1 MRRLFVRIFATIGFI
16 FTLLFFAV
24 IALLFW
30 VKPTAVPVPPA
41 TVLTLN
47 LDRALSD
54 APAGDGL
61 SSVLSE
67 PQPTLRDVLDAI
79 ERATDDPRVKVLFVR
94 LGSDEMG
101 AAQVQEL
108 RDAIAAFRAKG
119 KFAVA
124 YADSFGE
131 FGPGNHAYYLA
142 AACDQIWLQ
151 PQGLL
156 GLTGLRSESPFF
168 RGTLDKLDVV
178 PNFDH
183 RSEYKT
189 AMNMITETSM
199 TAAQRE
205 ETESLLRSVF
215 DQMIR
220 GIARDRKIEEA
231 KVREIVDRGPLL
243 TQEAA
248 DAHLVDKIGYRD
260 QAEVEARER
269 AGSGAELLSTLAYLG
284 RAGRPNRSGPVIALI
299 YGTGLIQR
307 GGNGGGPLS
316 GSGIMGADAVARAF
330 DQAATDPDVKAILFR
345 VNSPG
350 GSVVASE
357 TIWRAVVRARER
369 GKPVIVSMGDVAG
382 SGGYYVAAPADKIVA
397 EPATLTGSIGVVAG
411 KFVTTGF
418 WKLLGV
424 TWGAVDV
431 GANASM
437 FSTLDDFTPAQ
448 HARFET
454 FLDVIYADFKE
465 RVAKGRKMDP
475 AAVEAVAKGR
485 VWTGEQAKER
495 GLVDALGGFATAL
508 ALAKEAAHIPPDREV
523 TLKQVPPPESFAEVL
538 TRIASRSEG
547 AEIEVEASPGTLSRL
562 AAQLRLAIRQ
572 FELASQPPG
581 SVAMPPVPRP

>member
-16 FTLLFFAV
+16 FTFLVFAIV
-24 IALLFW
+24 ALLFW
-30 VKPTAVPVPPA
+30 VKPAAVPVPQA

-47 LDRALSD
+47 LERALSD
-54 APAGDGL
+54 GPASESL
-61 SSVLSE
+61 SGFLGE
-67 PQPTLRDVLDAI
+67 PQPSLRDVLDAL
-79 ERATDDPRVKVLFVR
+79 ERATDDPRVKGLFVR
-94 LGSDEMG
+94 LGGDEIG

-119 KFAVA
+119 KFAIA

-142 AACDQIWLQ
+142 AAFDQIWLQ
-151 PQGLL
+151 PQGLV
-156 GLTGLRSESPFF
+156 GLTGLRAESPFF

-178 PNFDH
+178 PSFDH

-189 AMNMITETSM
+189 AMNMITETGM

-205 ETESLLRSVF
+205 ETEALLRSVF
-215 DQMIR
+215 EQMVR
-220 GIARDRKIEEA
+220 AIAHDRKLDEA
-231 KVREIVDRGPLL
+231 KVREIIDRGPLL
-243 TQEAA
+243 TQEALEA
-248 DAHLVDKIGYRD
+248 RIVDKVGYRD
-260 QAEVEARER
+260 QAESEARDR
-269 AGSGAELLSTLAYLG
+269 AGSGAELLTALAYLG
-284 RAGRPNRSGPVIALI
+284 RAGRPHRSGPVIAVI

-307 GGNGGGPLS
+307 GGGGGPFS

-330 DQAATDPDVKAILFR
+330 DQAALDPAVKAILFR
-345 VNSPG
+345 IDSPG

-357 TIWRAVVRARER
+357 TIWRAVLRARER

-382 SGGYYVAAPADKIVA
+382 SGGYYIAAPADKIVA

-411 KFVTTGF
+411 KFVTAGF
-418 WKLLGV
+418 WKLIGV
-424 TWGAVDV
+424 SWGSVSTS
-431 GANASM
+431 ANASM

-448 HARFET
+448 HARFES
-454 FLDVIYADFKE
+454 FLDAIYADFKD

-508 ALAKEAAHIPPDREV
+508 ALAKEAARIPADQDV
-523 TLKQVPPPESFAEVL
+523 TLKQVPPPETLTDVL
-538 TRIASRSEG
+538 TRIASRSG
-547 AEIEVEASPGTLSRL
+547 DADVEAETSPGTLERM
-562 AAQLRLAIRQ
+562 AAQLRAEILQ
-572 FELASQPPG
+572 FQLASQPPG

>member
-16 FTLLFFAV
+16 FTFLVFAI

-30 VKPTAVPVPPA
+30 VKPAAVPVPQA
-41 TVLTLN
+41 AVLTLN

-54 APAGDGL
+54 GPASESL
-61 SSVLSE
+61 SGFLGE
-67 PQPTLRDVLDAI
+67 PQPSLRDVLDAL
-79 ERATDDPRVKVLFVR
+79 ERATDDPRVKGLFVR
-94 LGSDEMG
+94 LGGDEIG

-119 KFAVA
+119 KFAIA

-151 PQGLL
+151 PQGLV
-156 GLTGLRSESPFF
+156 GLTGLRAESPFF

-178 PNFDH
+178 PSFDH

-189 AMNMITETSM
+189 AMNMITETGM
-199 TAAQRE
+199 TAPQRE
-205 ETESLLRSVF
+205 ETEALLRSVF
-215 DQMIR
+215 EQMIR
-220 GIARDRKIEEA
+220 AIAHDRKLEEA
-231 KVREIVDRGPLL
+231 KVREIIDRGPLL
-243 TQEAA
+243 TQEAL
-248 DAHLVDKIGYRD
+248 DAHIVDKVGYRD
-260 QAEVEARER
+260 QAESEARDR
-269 AGSGAELLSTLAYLG
+269 AGSGAELLTALAYLG
-284 RAGRPNRSGPVIALI
+284 RAGRPHRSGPVVAVI

-307 GGNGGGPLS
+307 GGGGGPFS

-330 DQAATDPDVKAILFR
+330 DQAALDPAVKAILFR
-345 VNSPG
+345 IDSPG

-357 TIWRAVVRARER
+357 TIWRAVLRARER
-369 GKPVIVSMGDVAG
+369 GKPVVVSMGDVAG
-382 SGGYYVAAPADKIVA
+382 SGGYYIAAPADKIVA

-411 KFVTTGF
+411 KFVTAGF
-418 WKLLGV
+418 WKLIGV
-424 TWGAVDV
+424 SWGSVSTSAS
-431 GANASM
+431 ASM

-448 HARFET
+448 HARFES
-454 FLDVIYADFKE
+454 FLDAIYADFKD

-485 VWTGEQAKER
+485 IWTGEQAKER

-508 ALAKEAAHIPPDREV
+508 ALAKEAARIPADQDV
-523 TLKQVPPPESFAEVL
+523 TLKQVPPPETLTDVL
-538 TRIASRSEG
+538 ARIASRG
-547 AEIEVEASPGTLSRL
+547 GDADVEAETSPGTLERM
-562 AAQLRLAIRQ
+562 AAQLRAAILQ
-572 FELASQPPG
+572 FQLASQPPG